1 MHKIQ
6 NYAISKRLFNS
17 SGIVYSRQCAAEWV
31 TGSVYILPLQ
41 PVNRNTHYQKCYC
54 QICEEINP
62 NYLGFEL
69 CKFFKIYSLHN

>member
-17 SGIVYSRQCAAEWV
+17 SGIVYSRCCYAEWAR
-31 TGSVYILPLQ
+31 GSVYTLPLQ
-41 PVNRNTHYQKCYC
+41 PVNRNIHYQKRYC

-69 CKFFKIYSLHN
+69 CKFFKNLFLA